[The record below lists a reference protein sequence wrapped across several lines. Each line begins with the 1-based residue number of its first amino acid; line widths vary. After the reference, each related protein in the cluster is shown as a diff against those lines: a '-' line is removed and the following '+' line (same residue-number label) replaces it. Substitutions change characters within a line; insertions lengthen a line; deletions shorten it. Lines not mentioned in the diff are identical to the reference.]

1 MNEQLR
7 EAEQNG
13 TPLRILLVDDDPNDR
28 QFVLRTLRQAFAHL
42 DVAEAAAEA
51 ALEQALQGEPPDLV
65 LTDYALGWSS
75 GLAVLLKVKARWPGV
90 PVLMVTGTGSEE
102 IAVECMREGLE
113 DYILK
118 SPRHILRLPAA
129 IEGALERVHERRALR
144 EAETRYQSLFAG
156 VSVGLYRATAAGQ
169 VLEAN
174 PALVRLLGYPSRD
187 ALRETSVFD
196 WCVDADVA
204 AQWRTWLAGGPDTR
218 TDEVRVRRRDGAIR
232 WVETHSRAVRE
243 PTGQCVH
250 LDGSM
255 EDVTARKD
263 AEAALRHQ
271 HDALRRLASRLAE
284 VEEAERQRLARELH
298 DQVGQNLTALSIG
311 LTVLQSHLPR
321 RVNANLGARL
331 ADLLRLVEETTAR
344 IRTVMGDLRPP
355 VLDDYGLVAALGW
368 YANQWTDRTRVPV
381 DVAGEE
387 CDPRLPLVTENALFR
402 IAQEALNNIAKHAGA
417 AHVTIAVAAEPS
429 EVLLTITDDGKGF
442 SAGAP
447 APPDDRCHWGLRIM
461 QERAEGVGGVCR
473 CESRLGEGTRV
484 TVQVPR

>member
-1 MNEQLR
+1 ME
-7 EAEQNG
+7 
-13 TPLRILLVDDDPNDR
+13 TPLRILLVDDDPHDR
-28 QFVLRTLRQAFAHL
+28 QFVLRTVQQAFPL
-42 DVAEAAAEA
+42 LEVAEAAAEA
-51 ALEQALQGEPPDLV
+51 ALEHALQGVPPDVV

-75 GLAVLLKVKARWPGV
+75 GLVVLLRVKARWPEV

-129 IEGALERVHERRALR
+129 IQAALDRVQERRALR

-156 VSVGLYRATAAGQ
+156 VSIGLYRATAAGQ

-187 ALRETSVFD
+187 ALRGTSVYD
-196 WCVDADVA
+196 WCVDAEA
-204 AQWRTWLAGGPDTR
+204 SAQWRAWLAGGPDTR
-218 TDEVRVRRRDGAIR
+218 TDEVRIRRRDGAIR
-232 WVETHSRAVRE
+232 WVEHQSRAVRE
-243 PTGQCVH
+243 PSGQCVH
-250 LDGSM
+250 FDGSV

-263 AEAALRHQ
+263 AEAALRRQ
-271 HDALRRLASRLAE
+271 HEELRRLASRLAE

-311 LTVLQSHLPR
+311 LTVLQSRLPR
-321 RVNANLGARL
+321 RVNPHVGARL

-368 YANQWTDRTRVPV
+368 YANQWTDRTQVPV
-381 DVAGEE
+381 EVAGEE

-417 AHVTIAVAAEPS
+417 SHVTIAVAADPS
-429 EVLLTITDDGKGF
+429 GVHLTIADDGQGF
-442 SAGAP
+442 SAAAP
-447 APPDDRCHWGLRIM
+447 TPPDNRCHWGLRIM
-461 QERAEGVGGVCR
+461 QERAVGVGGVCR
-473 CESRLGEGTRV
+473 CESRLGEGTRIR
-484 TVQVPR
+484 VQVPR